1 MSFDVILIKPNDLS
15 TEELSEVEDIALL
28 GDKEFVETVIGLS
41 FPGAVNAIWQS
52 NEFSVEALLSG
63 DPVES
68 VHITVHFG
76 DAWSETSEAQ
86 LLSLITV
93 ICHKIGAVAFSISDN
108 SKLAP

>member
-15 TEELSEVEDIALL
+15 TEDLSAVEDVALL
-28 GDKEFVETVIGLS
+28 GNKEFVETAIGLS
-41 FPGAVNAIWQS
+41 FPGAVNGIWQS

-63 DPVES
+63 NPVES

-93 ICHKIGAVAFSISDN
+93 ICHKTGAVAFSISDN